1 METVAGHSRSD
12 FTERCLLRGERSAAN
27 PSRRAASNET
37 TVVRLTAPSSEP
49 YEAGGAATMRSESS
63 RGAPCWPPCLAR
75 SNRAMEEEVLTLAA
89 VVVGLALCACVAAPL
104 TGCLLVNKW
113 RQSWEQRWR
122 GMLHR
127 LIGKAPV
134 EPVKRKPEAK
144 PTRPASPPPAVDWH
158 DTPATAARD
167 IATATAKWFAQR
179 GALKAPL
186 KSGYEIWLDGVSV
199 GGSDGTRSRPRN
211 PAALDGRAGWL
222 DVTLHDDDAAAGDG
236 GGGRGGGGHGDVA
249 VAAGRTPSAS
259 LAPLPSPLPRIAPH
273 SAARRRASPAEAPLS
288 SRHRPAYVAAAA
300 AAASE
305 ACAALDAAGGVER
318 EAWQPH
324 GRAPVNPAPDEGQP
338 LSADDGG
345 YCQPPAPPPSATS
358 GAPSAPPPRAARRAL
373 AQDLLP
379 SLLGGEG
386 DAGTRHSAHHGAHP
400 PLPAEAGALLCSN
413 GGSCA
418 ALLPSRS
425 ALAAAA
431 RDTWSC

>member
-1 METVAGHSRSD
+1 MED
-12 FTERCLLRGERSAAN
+12 
-27 PSRRAASNET
+27 
-37 TVVRLTAPSSEP
+37 
-49 YEAGGAATMRSESS
+49 
-63 RGAPCWPPCLAR
+63 
-75 SNRAMEEEVLTLAA
+75 EEVLTLAA
-89 VVVGLALCACVAAPL
+89 VVVGLALCACIAAPL
-104 TGCLLVNKW
+104 LGCLLVNEW

-122 GMLHR
+122 GRLHR

-134 EPVKRKPEAK
+134 EPVKRNPEGR
-144 PTRPASPPPAVDWH
+144 PTRPALPPPAVDWH

-167 IATATAKWFAQR
+167 IATATAKWFAER
-179 GALKAPL
+179 GEAKRRGVA
-186 KSGYEIWLDGVSV
+186 KSGYEIWLDGVTEGE

-211 PAALDGRAGWL
+211 PAALDSRAGWL
-222 DVTLHDDDAAAGDG
+222 NVTLHDDAAAGG
-236 GGGRGGGGHGDVA
+236 GGGGGGERGGGRGDVA

-259 LAPLPSPLPRIAPH
+259 LAPLPSPLPRVAPH
-273 SAARRRASPAEAPLS
+273 TAARWRASPAEAPLS
-288 SRHRPAYVAAAA
+288 SRHRPAYAAAA

-305 ACAALDAAGGVER
+305 ACAGLGAAGGVER
-318 EAWQPH
+318 AEWQPY
-324 GRAPVNPAPDEGQP
+324 GRAPATPSPDERPP

-345 YCQPPAPPPSATS
+345 YCHPPAPPPSAPS
-358 GAPSAPPPRAARRAL
+358 GAPSAPLPRTARRAL

-386 DAGTRHSAHHGAHP
+386 GAETRHGAHP

-418 ALLPSRS
+418 ALLPPRS

>member
-1 METVAGHSRSD
+1 MWRSPA
-12 FTERCLLRGERSAAN
+12 SVP
-27 PSRRAASNET
+27 PSLPGLIRRT
-37 TVVRLTAPSSEP
+37 PSSTP
-49 YEAGGAATMRSESS
+49 THM
-63 RGAPCWPPCLAR
+63 
-75 SNRAMEEEVLTLAA
+75 EEVLTLAA

-104 TGCLLVNKW
+104 LGCLLVNKW

-122 GMLHR
+122 GVLHR

-134 EPVKRKPEAK
+134 EPVQRASKPEAK
-144 PTRPASPPPAVDWH
+144 RARPASQPPSVDWH

-167 IATATAKWFAQR
+167 IATATAKWFADR
-179 GALKAPL
+179 GEAKRRGIAAPL
-186 KSGYEIWLDGVSV
+186 KSGYEIWLEGVMEGE
-199 GGSDGTRSRPRN
+199 GGEGEGGDNTRSQPRN

-222 DVTLHDDDAAAGDG
+222 DVTLHDDAAAGG
-236 GGGRGGGGHGDVA
+236 GGGGERGERGGGRGDVA
-249 VAAGRTPSAS
+249 VAAGPTPSAS
-259 LAPLPSPLPRIAPH
+259 LAPLPSPLPRVAPH
-273 SAARRRASPAEAPLS
+273 TAARRRASPAEAPLS

-305 ACAALDAAGGVER
+305 ACAALDAAGGVGR
-318 EAWQPH
+318 EGWQLH
-324 GRAPVNPAPDEGQP
+324 GRAPAAKPAPDERPP

-345 YCQPPAPPPSATS
+345 YCHPPAPLPSAPS
-358 GAPSAPPPRAARRAL
+358 VPSAPPPRAARRAL

-379 SLLGGEG
+379 SLHAGEG
-386 DAGTRHSAHHGAHP
+386 DAGTRHGACHGAHP

-418 ALLPSRS
+418 TLLPPGS